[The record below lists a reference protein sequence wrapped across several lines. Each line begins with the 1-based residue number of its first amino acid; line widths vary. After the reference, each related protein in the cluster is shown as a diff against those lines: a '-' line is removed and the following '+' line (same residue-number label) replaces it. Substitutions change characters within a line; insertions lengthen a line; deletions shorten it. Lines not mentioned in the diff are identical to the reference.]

1 MPCHIRAYLRVS
13 TAAQSIEAQSH
24 EVLQYVKRNKMG
36 LDEVVEETAS
46 GTKSFRDRALGE
58 LIDKSKKGDTI
69 IVTELSRI
77 GRSMLE
83 ILEVLSI
90 LTKRGVALHAVKE
103 GYKLD
108 DSLNSKILS
117 FCLSLC
123 SEVERSLI
131 SIRTK
136 EALAARKA
144 AGVKLGRPKGSLSES
159 SLSQH
164 HETIKELLEKGVSQ
178 SSISKII
185 GCPSSTLNNYVHTR
199 GLLPKQ

>member
-1 MPCHIRAYLRVS
+1 MSSHIRAYLRVS
-13 TAAQSIEAQSH
+13 TAAQSIEGQSH
-24 EVLQYVKRNKMG
+24 EVIQHCRKHSLR
-36 LDEVVEETAS
+36 LDEVVEETVS
-46 GTKSFRDRALGE
+46 GTKSYRDRKLGE
-58 LIDKSKKGDTI
+58 LIEKSNRGDTI

-83 ILEVLSI
+83 ILQVLNI
-90 LTKRGVALHAVKE
+90 LTDKGVVLHSVKE

-108 DSLNSKILS
+108 SSLNSKILS

-185 GCPSSTLNNYVHTR
+185 GCASSTLNNYVHTR
-199 GLLPKQ
+199 GLLQNN